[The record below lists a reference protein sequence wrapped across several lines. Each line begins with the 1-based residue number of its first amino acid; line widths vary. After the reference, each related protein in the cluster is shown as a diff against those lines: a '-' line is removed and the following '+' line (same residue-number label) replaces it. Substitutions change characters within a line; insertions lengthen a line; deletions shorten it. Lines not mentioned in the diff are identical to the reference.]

1 MMRPRKFSTRSI
13 MDVSSSASVT
23 PQVAAAAAAP
33 AQAAFKN
40 QDRFDSLIDRINNS
54 AGTYSQAEQLDAYSA
69 LHTMA
74 VSGELIGMGDANQ
87 KLYNAA
93 KSTSSVGEQLKQ
105 VSQGYTLAMAA
116 GAQSGGASGAR
127 QAALDYYGRQG
138 GSDQA
143 VLFQG
148 HINAA
153 DMSGAK
159 PYADPNGWR
168 TSMLAGI
175 KLEQYVES
183 ASADGDVAQKAA
195 GDPKLAAALRLADAK
210 TQDAAW
216 ASSILELLGQRD
228 PIKDKVD
235 LSDAAR
241 RVVGDAP
248 AAPSS
253 GRAYEA
259 GSVADKRI

>member
-1 MMRPRKFSTRSI
+1 
-13 MDVSSSASVT
+13 MDVSAPAPAT
-23 PQVAAAAAAP
+23 PPPAAAT
-33 AQAAFKN
+33 AFKN
-40 QDRFDSLIDRINNS
+40 QDRFNSLIDRINNTG
-54 AGTYSQAEQLDAYSA
+54 GTYSQAEQLEAYGS

-74 VSGELIGMGDANQ
+74 VTGELIGMGDANQ

-93 KSTSSVGEQLKQ
+93 KSTSAVGEQLKQ

-116 GAQSGGASGAR
+116 GAQSGGASAAR
-127 QAALDYYGRQG
+127 QAALDYYDRKG

-159 PYADPNGWR
+159 PYADPGGWR
-168 TSMLAGI
+168 ASMLAGI
-175 KLEQYVES
+175 KLDQYVES

-195 GDPKLAAALRLADAK
+195 SDPKLAAALRLADAK

-216 ASSILELLGQRD
+216 AASILDLFGQRD

-235 LSDAAR
+235 LSDAAK
-241 RVVGDAP
+241 RVVGETQT
-248 AAPSS
+248 AASSS
-253 GRAYEA
+253 GRAYET
-259 GSVADKRI
+259 GSVADKRV